1 MESKT
6 GSSMFIE
13 KSFLWDLK
21 HKNEIYSKEYK
32 ENNDED
38 ENNNDHIGNDVY
50 QTMNAEITN
59 TWKVFRI

>member
-1 MESKT
+1 
-6 GSSMFIE
+6 MFIE
-13 KSFLWDLK
+13 KLFLWDLK
-21 HKNEIYSKEYK
+21 YKNEIYSKEYK

-59 TWKVFRI
+59 TWKVLRI

>member
-1 MESKT
+1 
-6 GSSMFIE
+6 MFIE